1 MYKKQAEKC
10 IQLYRRQ
17 ASKIYTMPCGRL
29 AGMAGWR
36 CHNSV
41 AVLLAGT
48 AGCSVG
54 YPGSTLAGLA
64 GTMAAEWSAAA
75 A

>member
-1 MYKKQAEKC
+1 
-10 IQLYRRQ
+10 
-17 ASKIYTMPCGRL
+17 
-29 AGMAGWR
+29 MAGWH
-36 CHNSV
+36 CHSSV